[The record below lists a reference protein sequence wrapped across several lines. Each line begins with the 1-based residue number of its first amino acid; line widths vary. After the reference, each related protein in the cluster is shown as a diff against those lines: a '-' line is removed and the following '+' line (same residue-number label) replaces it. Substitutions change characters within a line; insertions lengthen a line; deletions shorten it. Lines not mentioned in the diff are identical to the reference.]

1 MIPKYVVIK
10 YDPMQMK
17 WKVIHW
23 SLIYEDS
30 VAHSQGGELYV
41 DVNYTKTFENRERV
55 AKLFDKWRKK

>member
-1 MIPKYVVIK
+1 
-10 YDPMQMK
+10 MQMK